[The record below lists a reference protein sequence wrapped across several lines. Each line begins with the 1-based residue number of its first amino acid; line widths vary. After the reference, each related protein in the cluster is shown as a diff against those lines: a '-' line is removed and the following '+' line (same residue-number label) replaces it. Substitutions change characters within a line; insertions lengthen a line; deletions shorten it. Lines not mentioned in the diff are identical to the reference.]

1 MSVLGRMA
9 EKRNLNYEICTSDGG
24 KHQGTDFFAPFRVC
38 CEEISL
44 NRVNSTTFLFTQGGI

>member
-24 KHQGTDFFAPFRVC
+24 KHQGTDFFEASGMMVG
-38 CEEISL
+38 
-44 NRVNSTTFLFTQGGI
+44 T